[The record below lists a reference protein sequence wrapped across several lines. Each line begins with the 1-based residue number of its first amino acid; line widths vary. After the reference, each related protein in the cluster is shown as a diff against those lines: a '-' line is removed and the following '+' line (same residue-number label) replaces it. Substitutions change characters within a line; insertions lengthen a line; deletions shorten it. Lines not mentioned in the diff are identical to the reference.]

1 MSQNVREIAGFI
13 WTVADEL
20 LRDNYKRSEY
30 ADVIYPFTVIRR
42 LDLIL
47 EPTHEQVH
55 ETQAK
60 YKTDLK
66 DLTGV
71 LTKASGYAFY
81 NTSKYTISNLL
92 NDAGNIKENFL
103 DYLNGYSDNVQ
114 EIIEKFDFRHVVEG
128 LHEKDLLYMVIKKD
142 YQRPEL

>member
-1 MSQNVREIAGFI
+1 MSQNVREIANFI

-47 EPTHEQVH
+47 EPNHSQVLQ
-55 ETQAK
+55 TYDK
-60 YKTDLK
+60 YKKELK

-71 LTKASGYAFY
+71 LTNASKYSFY
-81 NTSKYTISNLL
+81 NTSKYTMTKLI

-103 DYLNGYSDNVQ
+103 DYLNGFSDNIQ
-114 EIIEKFDFRHVVEG
+114 DIIEKFDYAAPQNLES
-128 LHEKDLLYMVIKKD
+128 
-142 YQRPEL
+142 ELR